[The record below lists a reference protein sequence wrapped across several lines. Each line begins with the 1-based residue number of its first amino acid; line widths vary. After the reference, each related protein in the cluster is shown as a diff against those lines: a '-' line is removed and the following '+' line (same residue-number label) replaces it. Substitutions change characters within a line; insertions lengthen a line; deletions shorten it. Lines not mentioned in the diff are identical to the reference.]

1 MRKHKLR
8 NKLLSLTL
16 CMTMAAAAL
25 TGCGSSA
32 SGTQAPEKTTTAT
45 LSDIVTSAQTEKV
58 DTATVTGKEDNM
70 TLVVGASSD
79 TTTLD
84 PHCAGNSAA
93 VNVLL
98 PVVEQLVRYD
108 ADGNLVNWLCEDWEM
123 LDTRT
128 WKFYLRKGVKFHN
141 GEEMKASDVVFSFKR
156 ATTPYAAN
164 VSYIMNMVD
173 PDGLEIVDDYTVIV
187 RTKDDF
193 APFIYYLPYIG
204 ASIISE
210 KAYTEDEEGAKTHPV
225 GTGPFVFD
233 EYVKGDYTSYTRF
246 DDYWGGPDGTG
257 PAAYENLIIKAI
269 PDTTARY
276 IALETGEV
284 DIAIGL
290 SVNEISKIEENPDIY
305 MSTSPTTV
313 YTSIYFNC
321 ANGPFANE
329 KFRQAIDYAI
339 DEKAVVEA
347 VHQGTATYTPYP
359 VTQNTKYACTEE
371 LEPRYDVEKAKQLLE
386 ESGVDLSQTFE
397 LCVNENQARIDTAT
411 IVQSMLA
418 EVGVN
423 VEIKVMEYAA
433 YNDYTS
439 QTEGKQMWFSGWGA
453 VGFPEPDNN
462 LYGPLHS
469 SQIPANNTCGYS
481 DPELDK
487 MLDEERNLP
496 DGDEREQ
503 LIIKIQKYIRDHV
516 PYLTFDNPTNIVGV
530 RTYVEGFR
538 AVPPT
543 DQYYNNVSIIGT
555 NN

>member
-1 MRKHKLR
+1 MKKKIVKRA
-8 NKLLSLTL
+8 LSLVVSLTM
-16 CMTMAAAAL
+16 MTGILA
-25 TGCGSSA
+25 GCGASKATSSA
-32 SGTQAPEKTTTAT
+32 TTAT
-45 LSDIVTSAQTEKV
+45 ETASTTDNSAIVSEAITEKV
-58 DTATVTGKEDNM
+58 DASTVKGKADNK

-108 ADGNLVNWLCEDWEM
+108 ADGNLVNWLCENWEM
-123 LDTRT
+123 MDTKT

-141 GEEMKASDVVFSFKR
+141 GEEMKASDVVYSFKR

-164 VSYIMNMVD
+164 VSYIMSMVD

-193 APFIYYLPYIG
+193 APFIYYMPYIG

-210 KAYTEDEEGAKTHPV
+210 KAYEQEGADTHPC
-225 GTGPFVFD
+225 GTGPFVFQ
-233 EYVKGDYTSYTRF
+233 EYVKGDHVSYTKF
-246 DDYWGGPDGTG
+246 DDYWGTPDNTG
-257 PAAYENLIIKAI
+257 VAAYDNLIIKAI
-269 PDTTARY
+269 PDNTTRY

-290 SVNEISKIEENPDIY
+290 SVNEISKMEENPDIY

-321 ANGPFANE
+321 AKEPFSNE

-339 DEKAVVEA
+339 DEKAVVDA
-347 VHQGTATYTPYP
+347 VHQGAATYTPYP

-371 LEPRYDVEKAKQLLE
+371 LDPRYDVEYAKQLIQ
-386 ESGVDLSQTFE
+386 ESGVDISEPFEICTNESQT
-397 LCVNENQARIDTAT
+397 RIDTAT
-411 IVQSMLA
+411 IIQSMLA
-418 EVGVN
+418 EVGIQVDIN
-423 VEIKVMEYAA
+423 VMEYAA
-433 YNDYTS
+433 YSEYTS
-439 QTEGKQMWFSGWGA
+439 SVDNDKQMWFSGWGA

-469 SQIPANNTCGYS
+469 SQIPANNTTGYS

-487 MLDEERNLP
+487 MLEQERNLS

-503 LIIKIQKYIRDHV
+503 LIIDIQKYIRDQV
-516 PYLTFDNPTNIVGV
+516 PYLPFDNPTNIVGV
-530 RTYVEGFR
+530 RTYVEGFK
-538 AVPPT
+538 ALPPT
-543 DQYYNNVSIIGT
+543 DQYYNNVSIIGQ
-555 NN
+555 